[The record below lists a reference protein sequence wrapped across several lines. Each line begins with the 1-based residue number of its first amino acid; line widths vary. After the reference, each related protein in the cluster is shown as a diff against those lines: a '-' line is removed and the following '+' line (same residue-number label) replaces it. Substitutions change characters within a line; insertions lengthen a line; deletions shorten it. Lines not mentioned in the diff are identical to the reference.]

1 MKSCSQC
8 KIEYDLSNFNK
19 DKSSKDGLRSNCR
32 NCAKEYREKN
42 KDKQKEYREKNKERY
57 SEKWKEIYYSDKT
70 IKQQKNSLYYEKN
83 KEKVKEKSKSYYSNN
98 CDKKIAYQK
107 EYQQNNKT
115 KRNKYLVERRQN
127 DEMFRL
133 ITNVRNL
140 ILNSF
145 YELGYSKNSKTSEIL
160 GCTFDDFKSHLENKF
175 EDWMNWENRGLY
187 NGETNFGW
195 DIDHIIPLSQ
205 AKNKEDLIRLN
216 HYTNLQPLCSKTNRD
231 IKKNKIWQEA
241 IIH

>member
-42 KDKQKEYREKNKERY
+42 KDKQKEYREKY
-57 SEKWKEIYYSDKT
+57 WKENKDELNKKVRDSYDPELKKIYY
-70 IKQQKNSLYYEKN
+70 
-83 KEKVKEKSKSYYSNN
+83 EKSKSDILNKRKVDYLKNREI
-98 CDKKIAYQK
+98 KKEYQK
-107 EYQQNNKT
+107 EYQKNNKS

-133 ITNVRNL
+133 ITNIRNL

-145 YELGYSKNSKTSEIL
+145 YGMGFSKTSKTSEIL
-160 GCTFDDFKSHLENKF
+160 GCTFEDFKSHLESKF
-175 EDWMNWENRGLY
+175 DNWMNWNNRGMY

-195 DIDHIIPLSQ
+195 DIDHIIPISQ

-216 HYTNLQPLCSKTNRD
+216 HYTNLQPLCSKVNRD

-241 IIH
+241 ITH

>member
-19 DKSSKDGLRSNCR
+19 DKSSKDGHRSNCK
-32 NCAKEYREKN
+32 NCAREYREKN
-42 KDKQKEYREKNKERY
+42 KDKQKEYKQKY
-57 SEKWKEIYYSDKT
+57 WKENKDELNKKFKDSYNPELKRIYYENNKSDILEKR
-70 IKQQKNSLYYEKN
+70 KLNYLKNREVK
-83 KEKVKEKSKSYYSNN
+83 KE
-98 CDKKIAYQK
+98 YQK
-107 EYQQNNKT
+107 EYQQNNKL
-115 KRNKYLVERRQN
+115 KRNKYLIERRKN

-133 ITNVRNL
+133 ITNIRNL

-145 YELGYSKNSKTSEIL
+145 YEVGYSKSSKTQEIL
-160 GCTFDDFKSHLENKF
+160 GCSFDEFRLYLESKF
-175 EDWMNWENRGLY
+175 DNWMNWNNRGLY
-187 NGETNFGW
+187 NGEINFGW
-195 DIDHIIPLSQ
+195 DIDHIIPLSE

-216 HYTNLQPLCSKTNRD
+216 HYTNLQPLCSKVNRD